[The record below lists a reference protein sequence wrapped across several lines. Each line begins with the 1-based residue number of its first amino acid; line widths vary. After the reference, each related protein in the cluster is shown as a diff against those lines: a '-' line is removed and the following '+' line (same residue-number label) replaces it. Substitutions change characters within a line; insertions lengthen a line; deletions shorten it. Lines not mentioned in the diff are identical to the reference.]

1 MAQLAGLRCV
11 TAPEAQT
18 EFESGAPKIDVRS
31 KLPVW
36 LVGVAV
42 RKVGDRK
49 TSAIDVKVVSA
60 TAPEVGEGDAV
71 RIEGLEASLWENNG
85 RAGLSWRA
93 SAISKAAVPAAP
105 APGSSAAPAASAP
118 AGTPAS
124 ASRPSG
130 KAGEA

>member
-1 MAQLAGLRCV
+1 MRNVPVDMACLTGLRCV

-18 EFESGAPKIDVRS
+18 EYDSGAPKLDAKS

-49 TSAIDVKVVSA
+49 ASAIDIKVVAA

-71 RIEGLEASLWENNG
+71 WIEGLEASLWENNG

-93 SAISKAAVPAAP
+93 TAIVKASVPAAP
-105 APGSSAAPAASAP
+105 ISGTAS
-118 AGTPAS
+118 G
-124 ASRPSG
+124 G
-130 KAGEA
+130 